1 MDVYR
6 TEEEQVQAIKKWFK
20 ENGAQYLIVA
30 GLALAIVFGY
40 QWWKESRQSTGEA
53 ASIIYNDFMGMA
65 QLAAPG
71 TDKDGENLS
80 TAKHLAQQ
88 LIEQYENTQYAS
100 YAALMLAKLAVQAND
115 LEEAERQLR
124 WVLAHSPDKPLSLTT
139 NMRLARV
146 IAANGSP
153 EKGLVLIKAPVP
165 SAWQAAYDEV
175 RGDLHLQMGNVD
187 DARQAYQ
194 RSVDAAAATEN
205 SRPNP
210 IVQMKL
216 DDLSV

>member
-1 MDVYR
+1 M
-6 TEEEQVQAIKKWFK
+6 
-20 ENGAQYLIVA
+20 
-30 GLALAIVFGY
+30 
-40 QWWKESRQSTGEA
+40 
-53 ASIIYNDFMGMA
+53 
-65 QLAAPG
+65 
-71 TDKDGENLS
+71 
-80 TAKHLAQQ
+80 
-88 LIEQYENTQYAS
+88 
-100 YAALMLAKLAVQAND
+100 
-115 LEEAERQLR
+115 
-124 WVLAHSPDKPLSLTT
+124 
-139 NMRLARV
+139 
-146 IAANGSP
+146 
-153 EKGLVLIKAPVP
+153 P

>member
-20 ENGAQYLIVA
+20 ENGAQYLMIA

-40 QWWKESRQSTGEA
+40 QWWKDSKQATGEA
-53 ASIIYNDFMGMA
+53 ASIIYSDFMGMA

-71 TDKDGENLS
+71 ADKDGENLS

-88 LIEQYENTQYAS
+88 LMGQYENTQYAS
-100 YAALMLAKLAVQAND
+100 YAALMLAKLAVQAKD
-115 LEEAERQLR
+115 LDEAEQQLR

-139 NMRLARV
+139 NMRLARI

-153 EKGLVLIKAPVP
+153 EKGLALIKAPVP

-175 RGDLHLQMGNVD
+175 RGDLHLQMGNAA

-194 RSVDAAAATEN
+194 RSVDAAAAVEN
-205 SRPNP
+205 GRPNP
-210 IVQMKL
+210 TVQMKL